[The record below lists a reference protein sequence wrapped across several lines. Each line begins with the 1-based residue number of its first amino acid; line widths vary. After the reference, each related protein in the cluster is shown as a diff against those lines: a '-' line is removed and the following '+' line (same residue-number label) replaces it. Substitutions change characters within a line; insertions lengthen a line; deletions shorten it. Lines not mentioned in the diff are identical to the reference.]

1 MPCQLCFRIAADQR
15 QALDTLHEVKL
26 ADAGVLI
33 NLQFSMRNV
42 YNALPRESSTYG
54 ECLGLYSKDVRFQF
68 LVILDTRSGLHE
80 RLLFLVWCIQR
91 SIKGVI
97 PTGAVRDRHV

>member
-1 MPCQLCFRIAADQR
+1 MPCQLLLRIAVDQR
-15 QALDTLHEVKL
+15 QASDTLHEVKL
-26 ADAGVLI
+26 ADAWVLI
-33 NLQFSMRNV
+33 NLQSSMRHR
-42 YNALPRESSTYG
+42 YNALPGELSTYG
-54 ECLGLYSKDVRFQF
+54 ECLGMYSKDVRFQF
-68 LVILDTRSGLHE
+68 FIILDTRSASHE